1 MSEWSISFD
10 DELEKMGYRVGW
22 LHSDIYNVYDPRGN
36 VIGVEKNIRDARTRA
51 HQHHTSE
58 AEDLK
63 LEVQRLRKRIE
74 SLRITLWETERD
86 ARTALKLLKIK
97 NYENVANMCELI
109 AESVNDALKIDTERE

>member
-1 MSEWSISFD
+1 MTPD
-10 DELEKMGYRVGW
+10 LQ
-22 LHSDIYNVYDPRGN
+22 
-36 VIGVEKNIRDARTRA
+36 GVEHDRLGQRARRQKRALSMSRSRHRDARTRA